1 MLFQVVYTEKESLP
15 IDTNGNL
22 KLEPKIFFYDKN
34 LDLNEIPEQTDISVN
49 IQTKTS
55 SEAAKRP
62 LKKEKTD
69 SIILF

>member
-1 MLFQVVYTEKESLP
+1 MN
-15 IDTNGNL
+15 TNGNL

-34 LDLNEIPEQTDISVN
+34 LDLDEITEQTDISVN
-49 IQTKTS
+49 IQTKS
-55 SEAAKRP
+55 SPEAAKRP

>member
-1 MLFQVVYTEKESLP
+1 M
-15 IDTNGNL
+15 DTNGNL

-34 LDLNEIPEQTDISVN
+34 LDLDEITEQTDISVN

-55 SEAAKRP
+55 PEAAKRP

>member
-1 MLFQVVYTEKESLP
+1 M
-15 IDTNGNL
+15 DTNGNL

-34 LDLNEIPEQTDISVN
+34 LDLDEITEQIDISVN
-49 IQTKTS
+49 IETKTS
-55 SEAAKRP
+55 PEAAKRP

>member
-1 MLFQVVYTEKESLP
+1 M
-15 IDTNGNL
+15 DTNGNL

-34 LDLNEIPEQTDISVN
+34 LDLDEITEQTDISVN
-49 IQTKTS
+49 IQTKS
-55 SEAAKRP
+55 SPEAAKRP

>member
-1 MLFQVVYTEKESLP
+1 MN
-15 IDTNGNL
+15 TNGNL

-34 LDLNEIPEQTDISVN
+34 LDLDEITEQTDISVN
-49 IQTKTS
+49 IQTKS
-55 SEAAKRP
+55 SPEAVKRP

>member
-1 MLFQVVYTEKESLP
+1 MN
-15 IDTNGNL
+15 TNGNL

-34 LDLNEIPEQTDISVN
+34 LDLDEITEQTDISVN
-49 IQTKTS
+49 IQTKSS

>member
-1 MLFQVVYTEKESLP
+1 MVFQNVYTEKSSLP

-34 LDLNEIPEQTDISVN
+34 LDLDEITEQTDISVN
-49 IQTKTS
+49 IQTKSS

>member
-1 MLFQVVYTEKESLP
+1 MN
-15 IDTNGNL
+15 TNGNL

-34 LDLNEIPEQTDISVN
+34 IDLDEIPEQTDISVN
-49 IQTKTS
+49 IQTKNS
-55 SEAAKRP
+55 PEAAKRP